1 MKNKRPARARRASP
15 VRSEAWHQSSCSL
28 LVLASLG
35 LISFALPHDAL
46 AQRVIAPGTLPVLRG
61 VVANSGNAIITSSVP
76 GAARSQLTIDQT
88 TPRAIIN
95 WRSFDIGSDAEVLF
109 RHHTGAAASTLN
121 RIFDANPSLIQGVLR
136 SEGATAGSRGGQ
148 IILINQNGIVFGRGA
163 QVNTSLVASTLNLSN
178 ERFLSGA
185 LSSGALASPAFE
197 GGYNPDPDLA
207 NGTTLQIPLGGQRT
221 GDVVIHGPD
230 ANGHGAPVLQANPG
244 GSIMIFAPRID
255 NQGGVIQAPDGQVIL
270 AAGSKAYLSIN
281 PDENDITLRGYVVE
295 VEASPDGP
303 GLNLTSLIRNSGN
316 ISADRG
322 NVTLA
327 ALAVNQEGRVSAK
340 TALQANGSIYLK
352 AHTKDQAQSGRVD
365 FKAGSVTE
373 VTPDAADTTTAPDS
387 QAYLPN
393 RGVIDVAGRTIENHG
408 TVRVPGGL
416 IKLTASSL
424 TEPDNARVYLGAG
437 SETSVAGAWANVD
450 FGKNLQTFRV
460 TSNELKNSPDQK
472 TGVLRGAVVT
482 VDLRQDNNILELTG
496 YRGLVARTVA
506 EKAAMG
512 GELNI
517 SSTGSVVQRSG
528 ALIDASGG
536 GYRYNGGTVNTSRLL
551 GSDGKLYDIATAPEQ
566 LRYTQLLDNYQR
578 VDTRWGQTTNIAN
591 PLGTVGSYQAAHVE
605 GKAGGLVTITSKA
618 GLVLDGTLKGGVTVG
633 ARQMATAPRG
643 ATLQIGQV
651 ESAVPNRLVD
661 GQRIGNITFQQQASD
676 TLGAG
681 FLSETPLTAAQRDS
695 FTLGASQVFGAAVQ
709 TANGRTETGFGTVEL
724 NSNGRIVL
732 PADVAIN
739 ADGGGASLV
748 LRSRQTDIAGDI
760 RLPSGSLLLAA
771 VDREFGAS
779 ISPDLTAPNVERVIV
794 RSGATLSTA
803 GDWINNA
810 DADGSFVGT
819 PTPSGRRNADGSTT
833 RAIDGGSITL
843 SVASGLDQT
852 RLESGSV
859 LDVSGGASIAS
870 NQRVTGGNGG
880 KLSITNGADNQV
892 NPDWLQADLRGFAIG
907 NGGELSLKM
916 ARATIVADGAT
927 GVVPQATTR
936 LEAGLF
942 ADHGFSKVNV
952 ETVNGIDIAAGT
964 AVKVEQKNLVL
975 DTAAARQLAT
985 GGDISAI
992 ASVQRL
998 PDAQRAA
1005 ASVELN
1011 AKGGGPAGAG
1021 VLTLNQ
1027 GASIETDPR
1036 GAITLSGTDGLNI
1049 HGRLTA
1055 PGGRIGLTLNGP
1067 AALTATDLHIGATA
1081 DISVAGTFVPT
1092 PNERGLVQG
1101 TLLQGGAIT
1110 VDARRAGL
1118 LIDEGARLDVSGL
1131 TQTVDVVTGGRT
1143 PGTTQQT
1150 LEGHAGALTLK
1161 SQGATVIDGTL
1172 LGHGGSPAA
1181 AGGSFALELMQPDGQ
1196 PVRPLERRIVVTPA
1210 GQSVEAVEGLVDA
1223 KVNVAALAEGGFDKL
1238 RLMSE
1243 NRIEFQGSSNL
1254 SFERGVRLDAPL
1266 IDLAN
1271 GVQVHLEGASVA
1283 LGQSL
1288 SAREDVPLNDAPN
1301 YVIKDGT
1308 ATPVLATRAGTG
1320 ELSVKAGAVDLYG
1333 GLTIN
1338 GTQSARIESDSDIRL
1353 VGRAITAGSAAEQIG
1368 GLTSAGN
1375 IELVAPQV
1383 YPATRTQYT
1392 FAVKDVLTGDN
1403 PSSTLTAGGR
1413 IDITSNGHTP
1423 GRAYSAGG
1431 TLSFEADTIRQ
1442 AGTVKAPNG
1451 EINLLAG
1458 SSLELATGSLTS
1470 VSGDGLTV
1478 LYGDAIVAGQNGF
1491 PTTQLTDKQITLSAP
1506 SVTQQA
1512 GATVDLRGGGDI
1524 LGVEFVAG
1532 NGGDRDITLAA
1543 NTYAIIPAANLAAM
1557 PYDLD
1562 TLAVKDPGFGF
1573 SVGNGRDGALYDS
1586 IRIGA
1591 GGAVPAGE
1599 YVLLPARYALL
1610 ADAYLVELQTGAAY
1624 RNLAP
1629 GQNTALLNG
1638 QVVLAGHRSAR
1649 GTGIQESQSVGVVVR
1664 PGAAA
1669 VRRASDYNLTGAN
1682 VLAEA
1687 AALDRKAAPPAPWDA
1702 GRLLIENVSSLALN
1716 GEFET
1721 AAATS
1726 PARAAGRIAEIDIS
1740 AQRIAVVDRVGNTTV
1755 PTDFLQIEGAALSN
1769 LGGNVLLGGKRSS
1782 TDNGVRITSLAD
1794 SQVVV
1799 ANSSAGAVSLPE
1811 LTLAAS
1817 DSIDIRAGSVL
1828 AATGTVGTGS
1838 PEVITTG
1845 ASGALVRLSSGAQT
1859 RLDRGTAVAEAGDV
1873 RIAEGASLSASQSV
1887 LIDATSST
1895 ESRGTLRAG
1904 AAQGAGGSLS
1914 LSSVQ
1919 VNLGDTTQS
1928 PAPLTGLVLSNTDLA
1943 AYRGLDEL
1951 VLRGY
1956 GAIDLIGNATLGSAD
1971 LKSLVLDTPLL
1982 HGRSTGNGQS
1992 AQSTITAKT
2001 VELANNS
2008 GASHSAA
2015 FGQGNLDVQAERLVL
2030 GAGSKAVDGFATVRL
2045 TATDTLVSEGKGAF
2059 NAAANLTLQSPR
2071 VLAAGGSNQTISASD
2086 TSVVGAPVHATL
2098 TLAGSAVPAPPV
2110 ADGETEL
2117 GGRLTL
2123 QGRSVNIATTV
2134 QARSGQINVNAL
2146 GSAAGD
2152 GLVLASGALLDARG
2166 QAKDFNGTVVTADGG
2181 SVSLNATAG
2190 EVAVQSGAKVDVS
2203 AAAQGGAAGRVAV
2216 RGSALA
2222 LAGELVGRAG
2232 TGARSGSVEL
2242 DLGSLAGASF
2252 SALNSGLN
2260 AGGFAEERQLRLRSG
2275 DIAVAA
2281 GDHVDARRVTLSA
2294 DAGRIDVAG
2303 TVGRGA
2309 AQGGAQVN
2317 LFADTGITLAD
2328 GSRIV
2333 ANGSNAGARG
2343 GEVRVATRSGTLA
2356 FASGAEIDVR
2366 AGEAGPAGS
2375 VIFGVNRDG
2384 TNVMGATNLQGTVRR
2399 GTGSNQASVDVEA
2412 TRVYNVAG
2420 SVDIDTLGS
2429 DHAAFVAAADTA
2441 AVTGA
2446 LRDETGLISGARVLG
2461 ATEVRSQGDLL
2472 IDTAWDLTNENW
2484 LAQGKPGTLSVRAA
2498 GNLTVSQALGSPNDN
2513 ILAGDTWGLRLA
2525 AGADLT
2531 SANPLAVLRPEPL
2544 PAESGSL
2551 LLTGA
2556 NAKLRTGTGRIDL
2569 AAARDIRIDDVA
2581 ATIYT
2586 AGRIGARDTE
2596 PNGNN
2601 RWAVDGGG
2609 ISMHAGGDVAGADS
2623 ASGELWITDWYR
2635 RPRLSA
2641 AQNPF
2646 YRTDWWS
2653 YRPRFQ
2659 QGVGTLGGGDM
2670 AISAGRNVSNL
2681 AAMLPTTGRTYLE
2694 NGVRLVDVQGGG
2706 NLNVRAGQD
2715 VTGSSFLVARGSGL
2729 VEAAGD
2735 IGKTRPTQLYIMG
2748 VSSGAVPQGANIDL
2762 VAGGSVALQSVSNPT
2777 ALLLRSTSGALDRP
2791 TGPSFSTSTPTT
2803 FFTYSSDSRAGA
2815 LAKGGDLSY
2824 KGVLADSWR
2833 VFPNSPTDVLITSI
2847 DTSLPAA
2854 FPANLSFVALDG
2866 NIVGAPAV
2874 VLTTF
2879 PSRTATVAMLAGK
2892 SLFDI
2897 GLYGS
2902 DRDPASIV
2910 TPTTGFASAV
2920 TQRRSG
2926 EDLRPDRSVPNQ
2938 ERIVS
2943 RDTRGRFAFDLQALE
2958 GGIHGTDAT
2967 LTAASR
2973 LRAGTDIVGL
2983 ALNLQN
2989 LDSDDVSELRA
3000 DTGDFRSPASLE
3012 IRGPGRLLL
3021 QAGRN
3026 IDLGTSTVAG
3036 GSGSLGGLVA
3046 TGNAANTQLRSD
3058 KSARVTLVAGVN
3070 GNIDLPN
3077 MDAAYTEIIALNKAS
3092 ADIIDLYRQLG
3103 TEPDAARVL
3112 AAGNIAALAQ
3122 SDPAYARFVGLDQSA
3137 PRAFSAYKAAL
3148 STQALPLGPTADSAA
3163 AVNLYRL
3170 LNTEADVAKLSA
3182 AGSLAALAAGPGGSI
3197 YSAYVALE
3205 QRYPRVFADY
3215 VQRRGEGAIPTGV
3228 TPIVFSNALA
3238 QVIAEVARPED
3249 VKGGNIASFQTS
3261 IQTYGGSDI
3270 DLWAPGGNIVVGL
3283 TSLPVGTTVGVLTT
3297 AGGAIRGVSSG
3308 DFNINLGKVLTAQ
3321 GGDILLFSSQGS
3333 IDAGRGAKTSLSTPP
3348 PVRTPLFE
3356 TVVIDGVETQ
3366 VQVGVKV
3373 SLPTSAAGSGIQTLS
3388 SDPDGLGP
3396 LATPK
3401 AGDVFL
3407 FAPAGAIDAGEAGIR
3422 SSGNIVLNAQTVLNA
3437 SNISSSGSSQGV
3449 PVVASG
3455 SIASSLATSGAASDS
3470 GAKAAQDAAKN
3481 AAEAARAATATGV
3494 QKPNILT
3501 VEVLG
3506 FGEKNCKEQEKDCF
3520 AK

>member
-1 MKNKRPARARRASP
+1 MKNKRPARARPASP

-88 TPRAIIN
+88 TQRAIIN

-185 LSSGALASPAFE
+185 LSSGGLTSPAFE

-207 NGTTLQIPLGGQRT
+207 NGTTVQIPLGGQRT
-221 GDVVIHGPD
+221 GDVVINGPD
-230 ANGHGAPVLQANPG
+230 ANGLGAPILQANPG

-255 NQGGVIQAPDGQVIL
+255 NQGGIIQAPDGQVIL

-316 ISADRG
+316 ITADRG

-327 ALAVNQEGRVSAK
+327 ALAVNQEGRVSAT

-352 AHTKDQAQSGRVD
+352 AHTKDQALSGAVS

-393 RGVIDVAGRTIENHG
+393 RGVIDVTGRTIENHG

-437 SETSVAGAWANVD
+437 SETSVAGAWADVD

-506 EKAAMG
+506 EKAAVG

-517 SSTGSVVQRSG
+517 SSTGSVIQRSG
-528 ALIDASGG
+528 AVIDASGG

-551 GSDGKLYDIATAPEQ
+551 GSDGKLYDIASAPEQ
-566 LRYTQLLDNYQR
+566 LRYMQLLDNYQR

-591 PLGTVGSYQAAHVE
+591 PLGTVGSYQAGYSE

-633 ARQMATAPRG
+633 ARQMANAPRG

-651 ESAVPNRLVD
+651 ESAATNKLSES
-661 GQRIGNITFQQQASD
+661 QRIGNITWQQQATD

-681 FLSETPLTAAQRDS
+681 FYSDTQLTAAQRDS
-695 FTLGASQVFGAAVQ
+695 FTLGSSQVFGATVQ
-709 TANGRTETGFGTVEL
+709 TENGRTETGFGTVEL

-732 PADVAIN
+732 PSDVSIN
-739 ADGGGASLV
+739 SDSGASLV

-760 RLPSGSLLLAA
+760 RLASGNLLVASVSA
-771 VDREFGAS
+771 EGAS
-779 ISPDLTAPNVERVIV
+779 ISPDLTAPNMERVIV
-794 RSGATLSTA
+794 RSGAELSTA
-803 GDWINNA
+803 GAWINNA
-810 DADGSFVGT
+810 NADGSFVGT

-859 LDVSGGASIAS
+859 LDVGGGASIAS

-880 KLSITNGADNQV
+880 KLSIANGGDNQV

-907 NGGELSLKM
+907 NGAELSLKM

-964 AVKVEQKNLVL
+964 AIKVEQKNLVI
-975 DTAAARQLAT
+975 DSAAARQLAT
-985 GGDISAI
+985 GGDLSAI
-992 ASVQRL
+992 SSVQRL
-998 PDAQRAA
+998 PDSQRAA

-1011 AKGGGPAGAG
+1011 AKGGGLAGAG
-1021 VLTLNQ
+1021 VLNLNQ
-1027 GASIETDPR
+1027 GASITTDPR

-1049 HGRLTA
+1049 NGHLSA

-1067 AALTATDLHIGATA
+1067 AVLTAADLHIGATA

-1110 VDARRAGL
+1110 VDAKRAGL
-1118 LIDEGARLDVSGL
+1118 QIDEGARLDVSGL

-1143 PGTTQQT
+1143 PAITQQT
-1150 LEGHAGALTLK
+1150 LEGHAGSLTLK

-1223 KVNVAALAEGGFDKL
+1223 KVNVAALTEGGFDKL
-1238 RLMSE
+1238 RLLSE

-1271 GVQVHLEGASVA
+1271 GAQVRIEGASAA

-1288 SAREDVPLNDAPN
+1288 AARENVPVNDNPS

-1308 ATPVLATRAGTG
+1308 ATPVIATRAGTG
-1320 ELSVKAGAVDLYG
+1320 ELSVQAGAVDLYG
-1333 GLTIN
+1333 SLTIN
-1338 GTQSARIESDSDIRL
+1338 GTQRTRIESDSDIRL
-1353 VGRAITAGSAAEQIG
+1353 VGRAITAGNAAQQIG

-1375 IELVAPQV
+1375 IELVASQV
-1383 YPATRTQYT
+1383 YPATRTQYN
-1392 FAVKDVLTGDN
+1392 FAVKDVVTGDN

-1413 IDITSNGHTP
+1413 IDITGNGHTP

-1458 SSLELATGSLTS
+1458 SSLELAAGSHTS

-1478 LYGDAIVAGQNGF
+1478 LYGNAIVAAQNGF
-1491 PTTQLTDKQITLSAP
+1491 PSTQLTDKQITLSAP

-1532 NGGDRDITLAA
+1532 NGGDKDITLAA

-1562 TLAVKDPGFGF
+1562 TLAVKDPGFGL
-1573 SVGNGRDGALYDS
+1573 SLTNGRDGALYDS

-1649 GTGIQESQSVGVVVR
+1649 GTDIQESQSVGVVVR

-1669 VRRASDYNLTGAN
+1669 VRRASDYNLTGAS
-1682 VLAEA
+1682 VLADA

-1716 GEFET
+1716 GDFET

-1726 PARAAGRIAEIDIS
+1726 PARAPGRIAEIDIS

-1799 ANSSAGAVSLPE
+1799 ANSSAGAISLPE

-1845 ASGALVRLSSGAQT
+1845 PSGALVRLSSGAQT
-1859 RLDRGTAVAEAGDV
+1859 RIDRGSAVADSGDV
-1873 RIAEGASLSASQSV
+1873 RIAEGASLSASQSM
-1887 LIDATSST
+1887 LIDATRST

-1919 VNLGDTTQS
+1919 VNLGDTAQATG
-1928 PAPLTGLVLSNTDLA
+1928 PLTGLVLSNTDLA

-1956 GAIDLIGNATLGSAD
+1956 GAIDLIGSTTLGSAD
-1971 LKSLVLDTPLL
+1971 LKSLMLDTPLL
-1982 HGRSTGNGQS
+1982 HGRASGNGQA
-1992 AQSTITAKT
+1992 AQATITAKT

-2008 GASHSAA
+2008 GATRSAA

-2045 TATDTLVSEGKGAF
+2045 AATDTLVSEGKGAF

-2071 VLAAGGSNQTISASD
+2071 VLAAGGSNQTVSAADS
-2086 TSVVGAPVHATL
+2086 SVAGAPVHATL
-2098 TLAGSAVPAPPV
+2098 TLAGSTVPAPPV
-2110 ADGETEL
+2110 AAGETEL

-2123 QGRSVNIATTV
+2123 QGSSVNIATTV
-2134 QARSGQINVNAL
+2134 QARSGQISVQAL
-2146 GSAAGD
+2146 GSGAGD
-2152 GLVLASGALLDARG
+2152 GVVLASGALLDARG

-2181 SVSLNATAG
+2181 SVALSATTG
-2190 EVAVQSGAKVDVS
+2190 PLAVQTGAKVDVS
-2203 AAAQGGAAGRVAV
+2203 AATQGGAAGRVAL
-2216 RGSALA
+2216 RGSSLA
-2222 LAGELVGRAG
+2222 LNGELVGRAA
-2232 TGARSGSVEL
+2232 TGARSGSAEL
-2242 DLGSLAGASF
+2242 DLGSLAGTSF

-2275 DIAVAA
+2275 DIAVAS
-2281 GDHVDARRVTLSA
+2281 GDHVDARRVTLTA
-2294 DAGRIDVAG
+2294 DTGRIDVAG
-2303 TVGRGA
+2303 SVGTGA

-2317 LFADTGITLAD
+2317 LFADTGITLAE

-2343 GEVRVATRSGTLA
+2343 GEVRVATRNGTLA
-2356 FASGAEIDVR
+2356 FATGAEIDVR

-2375 VIFGVNRDG
+2375 VIFGVSRDG
-2384 TNVMGATNLQGTVRR
+2384 NNVMGATSLQGTVRR

-2412 TRVYNVAG
+2412 TRVYDVAG

-2441 AVTGA
+2441 AVVGT
-2446 LRDETGLISGARVLG
+2446 LRDETGAISGARVLG
-2461 ATEVRSQGDLL
+2461 ATEVRSQGNLL
-2472 IDTAWDLTNENW
+2472 LDTAWDLTNANW
-2484 LAQGKPGTLSVRAA
+2484 LAEGKPGTLTVRAA
-2498 GNLTVSQALGSPNDN
+2498 GNLTVSQALGSPDNN
-2513 ILAGDTWGLRLA
+2513 ILAGDTWSLRLA
-2525 AGADLT
+2525 AGADLA
-2531 SANPLAVLRPEPL
+2531 SANPLAALRPEQL
-2544 PAESGSL
+2544 PADSGSL

-2569 AAARDIRIDDVA
+2569 TAARDIRINNVA

-2596 PNGNN
+2596 ANGNN

-2609 ISMHAGGDVAGADS
+2609 ISMHAGGSVVGAMNATGTSAGD
-2623 ASGELWITDWYR
+2623 LWINEWLR
-2635 RPRLSA
+2635 RPRTSQTILNNG
-2641 AQNPF
+2641 QQ
-2646 YRTDWWS
+2646 TDWWS

-2659 QGVGTLGGGDM
+2659 QAVGTLAGGDVDVV
-2670 AISAGRNVSNL
+2670 SGGNVQNL
-2681 AAMLPTTGRTYLE
+2681 DAMLPTSGRTYRDGD
-2694 NGVRLVDVQGGG
+2694 GVRHVDVQGGG
-2706 NLNVRAGQD
+2706 NLNVRAGENIA
-2715 VTGSSFLVARGSGL
+2715 GGSFLVSRGEGR

-2735 IGKTRPTQLYIMG
+2735 VGVDRRTQLYVMG
-2748 VSSGAVPQGANIDL
+2748 ASSGAVPEGAGIDV
-2762 VAGGSVALQSVSNPT
+2762 VAGGAIALQSVFNPT
-2777 ALLLRSTSGALDRP
+2777 AMVMRGRESGDPA
-2791 TGPSFSTSTPTT
+2791 TGPSFGANSTVPY
-2803 FFTYSSDSRAGA
+2803 FLTYTSNSWAGA
-2815 LAKGGDLSY
+2815 QSKSGDVSYGFGADGGQWRPISPSASSSLASQLQGY
-2824 KGVLADSWR
+2824 KGVLP
-2833 VFPNSPTDVLITSI
+2833 PNLA
-2847 DTSLPAA
+2847 L
-2854 FPANLSFVALDG
+2854 VALDG
-2866 NIVGAPAV
+2866 
-2874 VLTTF
+2874 
-2879 PSRTATVAMLAGK
+2879 
-2892 SLFDI
+2892 
-2897 GLYGS
+2897 
-2902 DRDPASIV
+2902 
-2910 TPTTGFASAV
+2910 
-2920 TQRRSG
+2920 
-2926 EDLRPDRSVPNQ
+2926 
-2938 ERIVS
+2938 
-2943 RDTRGRFAFDLQALE
+2943 
-2958 GGIHGTDAT
+2958 
-2967 LTAASR
+2967 
-2973 LRAGTDIVGL
+2973 DIVGSETPGAITTMPSASASVSLLASQSLRNVGLHVSDLDPALVSTSTNFIFRSSVIDGL
-2983 ALNLQN
+2983 ALQANRDAARIVERNHDRPFAFEIQALAGSFLASPGDAVYLPAVGRVRAGVDIVNANLVLQN
-2989 LDSDDVSELRA
+2989 LHENDVTEVRA
-3000 DTGDFRSPASLE
+3000 DSGDFRALATLDM
-3012 IRGPGRLLL
+3012 RGPGRLLL

-3026 IDLGTSTVAG
+3026 IDLGT
-3036 GSGSLGGLVA
+3036 GSVLA
-3046 TGNAANTQLRSD
+3046 TGSAGNTNLSTDQ
-3058 KSARVTLVAGVN
+3058 SARITLVAGVN
-3070 GNIDLPN
+3070 GDINLPR
-3077 MDAAYTEIIALNKAS
+3077 MDAAYAEIVALNKAS

-3103 TEPDAARVL
+3103 TETDAARVL
-3112 AAGNIAALAQ
+3112 AAGSIAALAQ
-3122 SDPAYARFVGLDQSA
+3122 RDPVYARFVALDQSA
-3137 PRAFSAYKAAL
+3137 PRALNAYQAAL
-3148 STQALPLGPTADSAA
+3148 RTQALPLGPGADGTA

-3182 AGSLAALAAGPGGSI
+3182 AGSLAALAAAPGGSA

-3205 QRYPRVFADY
+3205 QRYPRLFADY
-3215 VQRRGEGAIPTGV
+3215 VQRRSEGAIPIGV
-3228 TPIVFSNALA
+3228 TPIVFSDALA
-3238 QVIAEVARPED
+3238 QVIAEVARPEH
-3249 VKGGNIASFQTS
+3249 VTGGNISSFQTS
-3261 IQTYGGSDI
+3261 IQTNGGSDI

-3283 TSLPVGTTVGVLTT
+3283 TSLPAGRTVGVLTT

-3308 DFNINLGKVLTAQ
+3308 DFNINVGKVLTAQ
-3321 GGDILLFSSQGS
+3321 GGDILLFSTQGS
-3333 IDAGRGAKTSLSTPP
+3333 IDAGRGAKTSLTTPP
-3348 PVRTPLFE
+3348 PVRT
-3356 TVVIDGVETQ
+3356 VVTDEAGNQT
-3366 VQVGVKV
+3366 VKV
-3373 SLPTSAAGSGIQTLS
+3373 TISSSAAGSGIQTLS

-3422 SSGNIVLNAQTVLNA
+3422 SSGNIVLNAQTVLNG

-3449 PVVASG
+3449 PVVATG
-3455 SIASSLATSGAASDS
+3455 SLASSLATSGSTSDS
-3470 GAKAAQDAAKN
+3470 GSKAAQDAAKN

-3494 QKPNILT
+3494 QKPSILT